1 LSLQGKGKR
10 MTKRDSE
17 CMKNKQNRM
26 KWKRQKSCWEAKLL
40 LYFSEIWLH
49 NQ

>member
-1 LSLQGKGKR
+1 MNIVQENEIEFNTFEAKRERILSLQGKGKR

-26 KWKRQKSCWEAKLL
+26 K
-40 LYFSEIWLH
+40 
-49 NQ
+49 